1 MRIDFV
7 SETWTPQINGV
18 ALSVHEHARSMA
30 KRGHDIGV
38 VRPRQKDDPGDAPNT
53 LLVRGM
59 SLPRYPGLQF
69 GLPAHRRLRRFWQQR
84 RPDAVYIATEG
95 PLGRCAQRVAR
106 AMGIA
111 TVSGFHTRFDHYAS
125 HYGLP
130 FLGAP
135 VRDWLARFHRRSD
148 LVVVPTRAM
157 ACELAELGVHRVRVL
172 PRCGDTALFSPAR
185 RDPALRRQW
194 GCEGSDLAVICVGRI
209 AAEKNLDL
217 LLRAFE
223 TLQSWI
229 PGARLILVGDGP
241 LRARLQAENPGVV
254 FTGLRRA
261 EDLAAHYASAD
272 LFLFPSLSETFGNV
286 VLEAMASGL
295 PTLAFNTGAAFEHIR
310 DGVNGVVVDPHSPG
324 EFVNAAWSL
333 AGDAG
338 LRQRLGLAAR
348 ASMKELDPAVIAA
361 QFEDVMLDAL
371 RSGRPGAPTCM
382 PRVAVFDA

>member
-30 KRGHDIGV
+30 TRGHDIGV
-38 VRPRQKDDPGDAPNT
+38 VRPRQDNDPGDAPDT
-53 LLVRGM
+53 LLVRGL

-69 GLPAHRRLRRFWQQR
+69 GLPAHRRLRRFWRER

-95 PLGRCAQRVAR
+95 PLGHSAQRVAR
-106 AMGIA
+106 ALGIA

-125 HYGLP
+125 HYGMP
-130 FLGAP
+130 FLSAS

-157 ACELAELGVHRVRVL
+157 ASELAELGVHRARVL
-172 PRCGDTALFSPAR
+172 PRCCDTTLFSPAR
-185 RDPALRRQW
+185 RDPALRRAW
-194 GCEGSDLAVICVGRI
+194 GCEESDLAVVCVGRI

-223 TLQSWI
+223 TLQSWR

-254 FTGLRRA
+254 FAGMRRA

-286 VLEAMASGL
+286 LLEAMASGL
-295 PTLAFNTGAAFEHIR
+295 PDSGFQYRRRSRAHPRRREWAVVNTDA
-310 DGVNGVVVDPHSPG
+310 PG
-324 EFVNAAWSL
+324 EFVNAAWNL
-333 AGDAG
+333 AGDAA
-338 LRQRLGLAAR
+338 LRRRLGRAAR
-348 ASMKELDPAVIAA
+348 CQHDGAG
-361 QFEDVMLDAL
+361 
-371 RSGRPGAPTCM
+371 SGRDCRAIRGCA
-382 PRVAVFDA
+382 A